1 MSLIFSLIFLW
12 QFGFLL
18 TLRQCVTRTIFV
30 LPIFKCKLVCF
41 MGFTLQGVILSV
53 RLIFGAIYGG
63 EQGTFVF

>member
-1 MSLIFSLIFLW
+1 
-12 QFGFLL
+12 
-18 TLRQCVTRTIFV
+18 
-30 LPIFKCKLVCF
+30 